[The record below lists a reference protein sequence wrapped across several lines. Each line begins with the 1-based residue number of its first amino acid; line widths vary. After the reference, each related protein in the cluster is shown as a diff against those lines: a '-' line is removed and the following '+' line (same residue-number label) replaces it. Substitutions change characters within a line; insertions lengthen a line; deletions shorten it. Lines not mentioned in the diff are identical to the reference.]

1 MKTLEWRSGGLQ
13 QGTCDCDVPVGA
25 TGLLQMQMCNTEGVG
40 LECDFRP
47 AWCLVLWCE
56 HVALHL

>member
-1 MKTLEWRSGGLQ
+1 MVKWWLAAR
-13 QGTCDCDVPVGA
+13 DVPVGA
-25 TGLLQMQMCNTEGVG
+25 KDLLLMQVWNTEGVA
-40 LECDFRP
+40 LKCDFRP